1 MTGKFFLLIF
11 NSTGYFLFPGI
22 CLFSC
27 LFSPGNLTDA
37 RFIIL
42 GISNNTPVAMSIFR
56 IFRKY
61 KRIFWASNTI
71 ELFERWA
78 WYGFYMAFALYL
90 VNSKDTGA
98 LSFNQSQ
105 KGFIMGTGSM
115 LLYLLPLLTGAV
127 ADRLGYKRMLFLAF
141 TLYVSGFFMIMNFRS
156 FGGVFFAFIWLCTG
170 GAFFKPII
178 SAMIARTTDK
188 DTSSIGFGIFYM
200 MVNIGGFIGPFIAGI
215 ILNKSWDYVFIMSM
229 AAIGINFIITFFF
242 FHDPVKKED
251 ETSLGKNILKALLNI
266 RETLLN
272 WKYLLFL
279 LIMVL
284 FWTAFN
290 QLFYSFPVF
299 VDQWVNTDTIYMGI
313 HSVLPRLAEAVG
325 TNEGT
330 ISAVTFSSMDSFFII
345 VFQLVISAFV
355 MRFRPL
361 TAMMGGILVLACGLG
376 FMFSS
381 QNGWLVLLGILIFG
395 WGEMAS
401 SPKFTEYIGQIA
413 PADKKALY
421 MGTSF
426 LPIAAGHQLAGWLS
440 GDIFEHISDKY
451 YLLGREMSL
460 RGFHFREISD
470 TFSKN
475 NFWQDAIRQT
485 GMTSGELSRFLW
497 TQYHPYHIWYL
508 YSGIAVSAVVCLWL
522 YDRFIP
528 GRKK

>member
-1 MTGKFFLLIF
+1 M
-11 NSTGYFLFPGI
+11 
-22 CLFSC
+22 
-27 LFSPGNLTDA
+27 A
-37 RFIIL
+37 
-42 GISNNTPVAMSIFR
+42 IFR

-98 LSFNQSQ
+98 LDFSQAQ
-105 KGFIMGTGSM
+105 KGIIMGTGSM
-115 LLYLLPLLTGAV
+115 LLYLLPLLTGAI

-141 TLYVSGFFMIMNFRS
+141 TIYISGFFMIMNFRS
-156 FGGVFFAFIWLCTG
+156 FGGVFFAFIWICTG

-178 SAMIARTTDK
+178 SAMIARTTDNE
-188 DTSSIGFGIFYM
+188 TSSIGFGIFYM
-200 MVNIGGFIGPFIAGI
+200 MVNIGGFIGPFITGI

-229 AAIGINFIITFFF
+229 AAIGINFLITIFF
-242 FHDPVKKED
+242 FHDPVKKEG
-251 ETSLGKNILKALLNI
+251 ETSFGKSILQALLNI
-266 RETLLN
+266 RETLLD
-272 WKYLLFL
+272 WKYVLFL

-284 FWTAFN
+284 FWTSFN

-299 VDQWVNTDTIYMGI
+299 VDQWVNTGTIYQGI
-313 HSVLPRLAEAVG
+313 HSVLPWLAEVIG
-325 TNEGT
+325 TENGT

-345 VFQLVISAFV
+345 VFQLIISAFV

-361 TAMMGGILVLACGLG
+361 SAMMGGILVLACGIG

-401 SPKFTEYIGQIA
+401 SPKFTEYIGRIA
-413 PADKKALY
+413 PGDKKALY

-426 LPIAAGHQLAGWLS
+426 LPIAASHQLSGWLS

-451 YLLGREMSL
+451 YLLGREMLL
-460 RGFHFREISD
+460 RGFHVQEISD

-475 NFWQDAIRQT
+475 DFWQKAIHQT
-485 GMTSGELSRFLW
+485 GMPSEEISRLLW
-497 TQYHPYHIWYL
+497 VNYHPYHIWYL
-508 YSGIAVSAVVCLWL
+508 YSGIAVSAVICLWI
-522 YDRFIP
+522 YDRFII
-528 GRKK
+528 RRDK